1 MTFEKKHGL
10 GVAAMLATAI
20 LWSSS
25 GAFIKYIQ
33 WNPMAIASVRSFIA
47 LFLLVPLCKNLSW
60 RFSGKQWIL
69 GLGYMAM
76 MLSFVVANK
85 WTTAA
90 NAILLQYT
98 SPVFIIL
105 LGTFFSRR
113 KSWVSRCGDLGGD
126 SFGNE
131 PFFLR

>member
-1 MTFEKKHGL
+1 
-10 GVAAMLATAI
+10 
-20 LWSSS
+20 
-25 GAFIKYIQ
+25 
-33 WNPMAIASVRSFIA
+33 MAIASIRSLIA
-47 LFLLVPLCKNLSW
+47 LFLLIPLCKNLSW

-69 GLGYMAM
+69 GIGYMAM

-105 LGTFFSRR
+105 LSTFFFSWR
-113 KSWVSRCGDLGGD
+113 KSWDSRCSDLVVTTLGMSLFFLDDLGGGVLGGEVT
-126 SFGNE
+126 FY
-131 PFFLR
+131 L